1 MRSLEPA
8 YAWSM
13 STTFHTQR
21 VLTARLSKF
30 RRCISFTKMPVDIS
44 IIVPVFQKVQEIVE
58 VPKSQRVDRIFFDV
72 KAMLKLQVPTSHM
85 VQWTVEAV
93 SPRSYVSACFF
104 VARSPYLLF
113 QNNLSR
119 CCSSRVAKPSTTYRS
134 SSEAVED
141 QQVQFSYCGG
151 SHVRYVFKDVFGSS
165 MSSSFLHS
173 HSHTACLHRI
183 PLDSFFTL
191 RREAAQDLGWLH
203 LDSTTKIM
211 IEYSKAL
218 ALGICGKLEPSV

>member
-1 MRSLEPA
+1 MDDALVGTS
-8 YAWSM
+8 
-13 STTFHTQR
+13 
-21 VLTARLSKF
+21 VRLVNEYDFPYPEGFDGKTVEVPQVHF
-30 RRCISFTKMPVDIS
+30 IYKNAVDIS
-44 IIVPVFQKVQEIVE
+44 IIVPVFQNVQEIVE
-58 VPKSQRVDRIFFDV
+58 VPKSQRVDRIFDV
-72 KAMLKLQVPTSHM
+72 KAMLQFQVPTSHM

-104 VARSPYLLF
+104 IARSPYLLF
-113 QNNLSR
+113 QTNP
-119 CCSSRVAKPSTTYRS
+119 AD
-134 SSEAVED
+134 AVPVVL
-141 QQVQFSYCGG
+141 QSQALLIATVQKQLKIHRFSFLLW
-151 SHVRYVFKDVFGSS
+151 RLTRRNVFKDVFGSS